1 MNDSKNF
8 EKTELFIESVEKKY
22 IENHTTRNIYYE
34 EEYVNKLEE
43 KITRLNNIIDETI
56 EDISFCLTSIVQEKN
71 SSRDSRT
78 RQEML
83 TCEQILIKRLNK
95 LKELKEEGK

>member
-1 MNDSKNF
+1 MNN
-8 EKTELFIESVEKKY
+8 ERIT
-22 IENHTTRNIYYE
+22 YE
-34 EEYVNKLEE
+34 EFMIMFRNAPRVVYTLYDKAEDE
-43 KITRLNNIIDETI
+43 TDRLNSIIDETI

-83 TCEQILIKRLNK
+83 TCEEILIERLNK
-95 LKELKEEGK
+95 LNELKKEGK